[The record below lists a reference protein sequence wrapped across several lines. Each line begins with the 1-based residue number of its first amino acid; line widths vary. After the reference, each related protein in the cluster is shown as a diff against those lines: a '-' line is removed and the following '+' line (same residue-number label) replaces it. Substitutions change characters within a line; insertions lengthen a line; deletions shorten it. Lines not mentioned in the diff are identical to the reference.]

1 MNVGQLKQSLARFA
15 PEKDNTEVV
24 FMFNVEG
31 KDRIEDVAFVAYSE
45 LPEEKGLVC
54 ILGTMSSAI
63 ERMKK
68 GTLKYPDGYN
78 PGDIGVDL
86 SSPNNG
92 N

>member
-15 PEKDNTEVV
+15 PEKDNTEVI

-68 GTLKYPDGYN
+68 GTLKYPDGQKPVGIN
-78 PGDIGVDL
+78 L
-86 SSPNNG
+86 STDTTN
-92 N
+92 